1 MLFHPIGLREFLFDA
16 LGGSLMDLKYIKKED
31 NMRKVVK
38 VGTSFFGD
46 GNFTV
51 IAGPCAVEGR
61 DMFIDTAKY
70 VKSVGASVIRGG
82 VFKPRTSPY
91 SFQGLQEE
99 GLKYLKEA
107 SDITGLP
114 VVTEV
119 MDPRYVELIY
129 PYVSMFQIGSRN
141 MQNFPLLKE
150 VGKCDKPVLL
160 KRGLA
165 ATIEDFLMAAE
176 YIAVE
181 GNEEIILCERG
192 VRSFES
198 YTRNTL
204 DISAVPVLKSL
215 SKLPVIVDPSH
226 GTGIRNLVLP
236 MTLAS
241 LAAGAD
247 GVMIEVHPNP
257 DCALSDGEQSLGFKD
272 FGRLMERL
280 KKVENCFEDMRYN

>member
-1 MLFHPIGLREFLFDA
+1 MLFHPIGLRELLFDA

-31 NMRKVVK
+31 NMKKVVK
-38 VGTSFFGD
+38 VGTSFLGD

-61 DMFIDTAKY
+61 AMFIDTAKY
-70 VKSVGASVIRGG
+70 VKSVGVSIIRGG

-114 VVTEV
+114 VVSEV
-119 MDPRYVELIY
+119 MDPRDVELIY
-129 PYVSMFQIGSRN
+129 PYVSMFQVGSRN

-150 VGKCDKPVLL
+150 VGKYDKPVLL

-192 VRSFES
+192 IRSFES

-226 GTGIRNLVLP
+226 GTGIRSLILP

>member
-1 MLFHPIGLREFLFDA
+1 
-16 LGGSLMDLKYIKKED
+16 MDLKYIKKED

-38 VGTSFFGD
+38 VGTSFLGD

-70 VKSVGASVIRGG
+70 VKSVGVSIIRGG

-114 VVTEV
+114 VVSEV
-119 MDPRYVELIY
+119 MDPRDVELIY
-129 PYVSMFQIGSRN
+129 PYVSMFQVGSRN

-150 VGKCDKPVLL
+150 VGKYDKPVLL

-226 GTGIRNLVLP
+226 GTGIRSLILP

>member
-1 MLFHPIGLREFLFDA
+1 
-16 LGGSLMDLKYIKKED
+16 MDLKYIKNED
-31 NMRKVVK
+31 NPRKVVK
-38 VGTSFFGD
+38 VGNTFLGD

-51 IAGPCAVEGR
+51 IAGPCAVEER
-61 DMFIDTAKY
+61 DMIIDTAKY
-70 VKSVGASVIRGG
+70 LKSVGVSMLRGG
-82 VFKPRTSPY
+82 AFKPRTSPY

-114 VVTEV
+114 VVSEV
-119 MDPRYVELIY
+119 MDPRDVELVY
-129 PYVSMFQIGSRN
+129 SYVDLFQIGSRN

-150 VGKCDKPVLL
+150 VGKYDKPVLL

-181 GNEEIILCERG
+181 GNEEIALCERG
-192 VRSFES
+192 IRSFES

-226 GTGIRNLVLP
+226 GTGIRSLVLP

-257 DCALSDGEQSLGFKD
+257 DCALSDGEQSLDFKGFS
-272 FGRLMERL
+272 RLMKKL
-280 KKVENCFEDMRYN
+280 KKVDNCFEDMRYNQYKDLL

>member
-1 MLFHPIGLREFLFDA
+1 MLFHPIGLRELLFDA

-38 VGTSFFGD
+38 VGTSFLGD

-70 VKSVGASVIRGG
+70 VKSVGVSIIRGG

-114 VVTEV
+114 VVSEV
-119 MDPRYVELIY
+119 MDPRDVELIY
-129 PYVSMFQIGSRN
+129 PYVSMFQVGSRN

-150 VGKCDKPVLL
+150 VGKYDKPVLL

-226 GTGIRNLVLP
+226 GTGIRSLILP